1 MARAARPREPRPAGH
16 EQAAAAGP
24 DTCRPVRPGANPRP
38 GHGGRRGMTPP
49 GARSRRPGHATLTE
63 TVQHWL

>member
-24 DTCRPVRPGANPRP
+24 GACPGDDPAAGAR
-38 GHGGRRGMTPP
+38 HGGRRGMTPP
-49 GARSRRPGHATLTE
+49 GARPRKPGSATLTE